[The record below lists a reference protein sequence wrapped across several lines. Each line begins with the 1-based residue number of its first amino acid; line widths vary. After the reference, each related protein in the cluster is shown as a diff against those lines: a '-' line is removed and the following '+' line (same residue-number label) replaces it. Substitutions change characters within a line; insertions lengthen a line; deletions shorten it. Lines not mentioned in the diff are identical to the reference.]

1 MKHFMSL
8 EHRFHSPQVKRWTR
22 GMDRKPAANI
32 FLYVK
37 LERKFLIVNSI

>member
-32 FLYVK
+32 FFI
-37 LERKFLIVNSI
+37 RKIGKKIFNYE